1 MAPHTTVSYNKAP
14 SLTVCKNI
22 LGTSLHYSYFASLT
36 TFNYNIFLALI
47 STIHIWHLLQL
58 LVIIFL
64 GTSLHYSY
72 LATVTSVADPYH
84 FDMDPD
90 PDPGC
95 EKICS
100 GSGSRVNFD
109 LDTDPDPGKNDTD
122 PDPDPAKRA

>member
-1 MAPHTTVSYNKAP
+1 MA
-14 SLTVCKNI
+14 L
-22 LGTSLHYSYFASLT
+22 L
-36 TFNYNIFLALI
+36 

-72 LATVTSVADPYH
+72 LAPVTSVADPYH

-100 GSGSRVNFD
+100 GSGSKVNFD
-109 LDTDPDPGKNDTD
+109 LDTDPDIGKNYTD